1 MSFFKKMLS
10 SVGIGSAKV
19 DTVLTSERFVPGA
32 SMGAEVHIKAGN
44 VAQDVDG
51 IYFAIKCLYLVE
63 EDDQVVERE
72 ALLADYKLAER
83 LHLEPGQTEVIPLEL
98 DLPFEAPL
106 SLGRSKVWVQTG
118 LDIKNAIDPSDR
130 DYIDVVPDAMMD
142 AVFRAIDDLGLRFH
156 DAECEGVRNPF
167 TRLPFIQ
174 EIEFKAHSGPFRGR
188 LDELEVV
195 CLHRGDHLE
204 LILEID
210 RRARGFS
217 GFFAEMLDADETR
230 IRLEVATDDVEAI
243 KNELYDIISSY
254 C

>member
-19 DTVLTSERFVPGA
+19 DTVLTSDQFVPGA
-32 SMGAEVHIKAGN
+32 IMGAEVHITAGN

-51 IYFAIKCLYLVE
+51 IYFAIKCTYLVE
-63 EDDQVVERE
+63 QDDQVVEHE

-83 LHLEPGQTEVIPLEL
+83 LHLEPGQKEVIPLEL
-98 DLPFEAPL
+98 DLPFETPL
-106 SLGRSKVWVQTG
+106 SLGNSKVWVQTG
-118 LDIKNAIDPSDR
+118 LDIKNAVDPSDR

-142 AVFRAIDDLGLRFH
+142 AVFTAINDLGLRFH
-156 DAECEGVRNPF
+156 EAECEAVKNPL
-167 TRLPFIQ
+167 TRLPFVQ
-174 EIEFKAHSGPFRGR
+174 EVEFKAFKGPFRGR
-188 LDELEVV
+188 LDELEMV
-195 CLHRGDHLE
+195 CLHRGDYLE

-217 GFFAEMLDADETR
+217 GFFSEMLDSDETR
-230 IRLEVATDDVEAI
+230 IRLEIATDDVEAI
-243 KNELYDIISSY
+243 KSELYDIISSY